1 MQKNNTEN
9 GYKEALTQ
17 ELRPFLLDPTKNYPE
32 PYYMLE
38 YNGVPFSAMGGI
50 QALSGQKKN
59 GKTFVLVQLMAAIL
73 DCEGKGKTQDF
84 LQGLQVPERTLE
96 HLREKNNDP
105 NYLPKVLYCDTEME
119 QLNSAK
125 VLRRVHWLCDVNLD
139 RPFPDDRFNVLW
151 LRAVEDMKDENGKVI
166 KGAYEVRFDIIKK
179 AIDLIE
185 PDIVFIDGI
194 RDIIGDF
201 NDNLASSALVSEL
214 MSLAEK
220 KNICIWNILHFNP
233 RPGKDS
239 ESKMRGHLGTELGNK
254 VSDTLVSSK
263 KREGRAVTF
272 TVNQQDARGKDV
284 DDWKFEITE
293 EAGALGIPRI
303 IENGTTLSEPKKNV
317 ASEKE
322 ISDWINTA
330 IQKYYFPMSRKE
342 FKEKVIGEI
351 GGKTNTIDK
360 QANLNAAFNYG
371 LIEDSTLKKNGFPM
385 VQVKLD
391 EGDMPF

>member
-73 DCEGKGKTQDF
+73 DCKGKGKTQDF

-96 HLREKNNDP
+96 HLREKNNNPD
-105 NYLPKVLYCDTEME
+105 YLPKVLYCDTEME

-125 VLRRVHWLCDVNLD
+125 VLRRVHWLCGVDLD

-151 LRAVEDMKDENGKVI
+151 LRAVEDMKDENGKVV

-201 NDNLASSALVSEL
+201 NDNLASNALVSEL

-303 IENGTTLSEPKKNV
+303 IDNGTSSAKDYE
-317 ASEKE
+317 ASVPTEAELIK
-322 ISDWINTA
+322 WINKATDR
-330 IQKYYFPMSRKE
+330 YEFPMSRKD
-342 FKEKVIGEI
+342 FKDKVIGEI

-360 QANLNAAFNYG
+360 QACLNAAFNLH
-371 LIEDSTLKKNGFPM
+371 LIEDSTIKKKGSYMIQP
-385 VQVKLD
+385 VEDL
-391 EGDMPF
+391 PF